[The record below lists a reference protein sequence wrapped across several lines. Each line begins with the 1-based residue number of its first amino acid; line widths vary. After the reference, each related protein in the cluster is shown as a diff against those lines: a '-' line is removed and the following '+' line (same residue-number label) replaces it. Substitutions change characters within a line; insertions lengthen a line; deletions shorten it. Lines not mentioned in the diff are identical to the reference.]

1 MAIPRMKLMG
11 VARDVCYARGLADAC
26 EDIMFIAN
34 DEDMSVEDR
43 LKEII
48 KYNRESV
55 MYKPVKPL
63 PTHPPYRKATDE
75 GWYLEDEQRHGYI
88 IGRSDAI
95 GTAAG
100 IAAYPDP
107 NEALRDITAFC
118 RLVTDIVYLS

>member
-1 MAIPRMKLMG
+1 MTIPQTKLMG
-11 VARDVCYARGLADAC
+11 VARNVCYARGLADAC

-34 DEDMSVEDR
+34 DEDMIVEDR

-63 PTHPPYRKATDE
+63 PIHPPYRKATDE
-75 GWYLEDEQRHGYI
+75 GWYLEEEQRHGYI

-95 GTAAG
+95 GIAAS

-118 RLVTDIVYLS
+118 RLITDIVYLS